1 MNWSRAIKDYRRR
14 HRLTQAALAEI
25 LNVDPTT
32 VSRWERGRDQP
43 ALGILRRLRS
53 LVIPGTSDVERAL
66 RVLVDTSNAIA
77 VVFDQKYRL
86 LHSSP
91 KHRALLRLEASEL
104 YNRPFYK
111 LQSQSQAALV
121 ESVGGPSG
129 WFRDGILRTEYTLL
143 RKPFEN
149 ARNLEASAQYG
160 GAWTI
165 REGLESP
172 LVLGISHE
180 IPIDQYRPHHHVFRT
195 LDDPVK

>member
-1 MNWSRAIKDYRRR
+1 MGWSRVIKEYRRR
-14 HRLTQAALAEI
+14 HSLTQAALAEI

-32 VSRWERGRDQP
+32 VSRWERRRDQP

-53 LVIPGTSDVERAL
+53 LVIPSTSDVERAL
-66 RVLVDTSNAIA
+66 RALVDTSNAIA
-77 VVFDQKYRL
+77 VVFDEKYRL

-104 YNRPFYK
+104 YNLPFYK

-121 ESVGGPSG
+121 ESVGGPRG
-129 WFRDGILRTEYTLL
+129 WFRDGILRTEYMLL

-149 ARNLEASAQYG
+149 ARNPEASAQFG

-165 REGLESP
+165 RDGLESP

-180 IPIDQYRPHHHVFRT
+180 IPIDQYRPQHHVFRT
-195 LDDPVK
+195 LDDPVS